1 VQQIQEESAKLQD
14 AYAGDKAKEIT
25 NREQEVLHAWD
36 NLQAM
41 CDARK
46 QKLADTGDLFRF
58 FNMVRILMIWMED
71 LVRQMNT
78 SEKPRDVSGVELL
91 MNNHQSLK
99 AEIDTREDN
108 FGACISLGKE
118 LLTRNHYASA
128 DIKDRLLS
136 LSNSRNALLRRW
148 EERWENLQ
156 LSKYM
161 NL

>member
-1 VQQIQEESAKLQD
+1 
-14 AYAGDKAKEIT
+14 
-25 NREQEVLHAWD
+25 VLHAWD